1 MATVKVYDQ
10 NKQEC
15 GELTLSADVFEVEA
29 RPEILNLVVR
39 AQMAAKRAGTH
50 MAKTRA
56 FVSGGGVK
64 PWKQKGTGRAR
75 SGSNRSPVWRGG
87 AIVFGPQPR
96 DYSFKVN
103 SKVRAL
109 AMKMA
114 LSSRLAAENL
124 LVVKGIELP
133 EALTPLTEAL
143 ARNVHEVWAATRL
156 AQGWRYGPERNDARK
171 EHPHGGQPCGADL
184 VVRKHILAAGSGK
197 TPAYRSQD
205 RADHTPL
212 PKALIHPVHPPMSPI
227 LS

>member
-10 NKQEC
+10 NKQES
-15 GELTLSADVFEVEA
+15 GDITLASDVFEVEV

-50 MAKTRA
+50 KAKTRA

-75 SGSNRSPVWRGG
+75 AGSNRSPVWRGG

-133 EALTPLTEAL
+133 EAKT
-143 ARNVHEVWAATRL
+143 
-156 AQGWRYGPERNDARK
+156 
-171 EHPHGGQPCGADL
+171 
-184 VVRKHILAAGSGK
+184 KHFAKVAGTLG
-197 TPAYRSQD
+197 
-205 RADHTPL
+205 L
-212 PKALIHPVHPPMSPI
+212 NKALIVTAEESEALTRSARNIPGITLTTPDRLSVLEILRHKQLVLLEGAVAPVQARFEK
-227 LS
+227 